1 MVTSYLFLATGL
13 WLLYQ
18 AWRGVV
24 PNVWNPGEKLEAGQR
39 MRPSQRFLFAWGG
52 IMLSALGIILL
63 LHKQEN

>member
-1 MVTSYLFLATGL
+1 MVTSYLFLGTGL

-24 PNVWNPGEKLEAGQR
+24 PNVWNPGGKLEAGQR
-39 MRPSQRFLFAWGG
+39 MRPTQRFLFGLGG
-52 IMLSALGIILL
+52 IMLTALGIALL